1 MSKASI
7 TVLVPHGAKLC
18 NNSSRPAAAFAEAS
32 AIKVLPDRACA
43 IYDFKYP
50 SVIYTRPAFL
60 SPKNCMGL
68 PGPVPYGLLDEE
80 NHMYLA
86 PGLSE
91 PSFLSGV
98 SSRICKSCIIP
109 SISLMGIKIP
119 FVYEQNITVHT
130 PFLL

>member
-18 NNSSRPAAAFAEAS
+18 NISSRPAAAFAEAS

-68 PGPVPYGLLDEE
+68 PGPVPYGLPDEE

-91 PSFLSGV
+91 PSF
-98 SSRICKSCIIP
+98 
-109 SISLMGIKIP
+109 
-119 FVYEQNITVHT
+119 
-130 PFLL
+130 